1 MYILKK
7 YNEILGIDKNYCKE
21 KKENSYYT
29 YTGIEN
35 IEDLVLFIKYH
46 LKNFYFGSLLIEDSV
61 FWNKDKETV
70 YFEYIVKFENGFED
84 IQFDE
89 FTIQEIKNINTVLDT
104 TKL

>member
-1 MYILKK
+1 MYILKQ
-7 YNEILGIDKNYCKE
+7 YNEVLGTDKNYCKE

-29 YTGIEN
+29 YTGIET
-35 IEDLVLFIKYH
+35 IEDLILYIKYYI
-46 LKNFYFGSLLIEDSV
+46 KNHYFNSLLIEDSV

-84 IQFDE
+84 IQSDE
-89 FTIQEIKNINTVLDT
+89 FTIKEIKNINTLLDT

>member
-7 YNEILGIDKNYCKE
+7 YNEVLGTDNNYCKE
-21 KKENSYYT
+21 KKENSFYT
-29 YTGIEN
+29 YIDIET
-35 IEDLVLFIKYH
+35 IEDLILYIKYYI
-46 LKNFYFGSLLIEDSV
+46 KNHYFNSLLIEDSV

-84 IQFDE
+84 IQSDE
-89 FTIQEIKNINTVLDT
+89 FTIKEIKNINTLLDT